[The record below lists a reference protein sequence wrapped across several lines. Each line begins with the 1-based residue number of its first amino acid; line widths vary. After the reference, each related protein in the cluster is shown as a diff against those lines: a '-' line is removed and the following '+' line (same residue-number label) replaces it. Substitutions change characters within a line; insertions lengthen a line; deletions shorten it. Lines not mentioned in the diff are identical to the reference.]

1 MGVGRSVV
9 NALHGP
15 IRPIHW
21 ITSLSTNSGVLHLHH
36 LLYPRNRT
44 RPHAPRRL
52 PRLLKP
58 LSPPVEFRLA
68 RADPLSMNDGTQR
81 LDVSGRAAEVS
92 PFANWPSDPVDR
104 LGLRCAK
111 AGWMYLY
118 GLHTCVQT
126 LVDLG
131 SASDNGHATHD
142 AMCEWH
148 DRTNWPTRTLRIGL
162 HNPSSWADAIV
173 RAESCVE
180 SEFYVVPASTH
191 PTRACAAHNLDAII
205 TYQGEDSYD
214 ILANEHPSREAAWY
228 DWTTERPLSY
238 ASVFPTRVDC
248 GRITLPANE
257 DGAPAASILRS
268 LLDAAA
274 MLARHP
280 ARLGFRDRLN
290 GRRPAI
296 VRANRSD
303 RFRPFTPSR
312 EYIAPAML
320 ALAAQLESAPFS
332 ATPTSAL
339 RAAAHACGA
348 WLTSSTGPLQD
359 DQRRNDLERVAR
371 VTGDE
376 PQTMLRL
383 AAARFAVVDDSAGM
397 EAMLRAQHV
406 LHAQG
411 LPEFDQSAFLQ
422 SELEHGVCAP
432 IALGRVASGIAL
444 VCASLSNDK
453 IPYFRDDVMDDAR
466 YSGWLVGRDQDRKFL
481 LEVFDAIIRDR
492 ASVPQRVRQAA

>member
-1 MGVGRSVV
+1 
-9 NALHGP
+9 
-15 IRPIHW
+15 
-21 ITSLSTNSGVLHLHH
+21 
-36 LLYPRNRT
+36 
-44 RPHAPRRL
+44 
-52 PRLLKP
+52 
-58 LSPPVEFRLA
+58 
-68 RADPLSMNDGTQR
+68 MNDATQR
-81 LDVSGRAAEVS
+81 REVPGRATDLP
-92 PFANWPSDPVDR
+92 PFADWPSDPLDR
-104 LGLRCAK
+104 LGLRCAR

-131 SASDNGHATHD
+131 SGSDSGDATHS

-148 DRTNWPTRTLRIGL
+148 DRTSWPTRPLRLGL
-162 HNPSSWADAIV
+162 HNPSTWAHAIV
-173 RAESCVE
+173 LADSSVE
-180 SEFYVVPASTH
+180 SEFFVVPASTH

-205 TYQGEDSYD
+205 AYQGEDSYD
-214 ILANEHPSREAAWY
+214 IMTNEDPSREAAWY

-274 MLARHP
+274 ILARHP
-280 ARLGFRDRLN
+280 ARLGFRDRLH
-290 GRRPAI
+290 GRRPANA
-296 VRANRSD
+296 RANRTD
-303 RFRPFTPSR
+303 RFGPFAPSR
-312 EYIAPAML
+312 EHIAPAML
-320 ALAAQLESAPFS
+320 ALASQLESSPFS
-332 ATPTSAL
+332 ATPSSAL

-348 WLTSSTGPLQD
+348 WLTMWTD
-359 DQRRNDLERVAR
+359 RFEDEQRRNLMEGVAR

-383 AAARFAVVDDSAGM
+383 AAARFAVVDDSAGI
-397 EAMLRAQHV
+397 EAMLRAQSV

-444 VCASLSNDK
+444 VCASLGNDK

-481 LEVFDAIIRDR
+481 LEVFDAIIRER
-492 ASVPQRVRQAA
+492 ASVPQRVRDAA